1 MTDVA
6 RIVFDPLVSWW
17 VIAPLATIGA
27 AIVLL
32 GLVRGSRGSLLRA
45 LAVALFTLALAGPS
59 LVEEQREPVKD
70 VAVVVLDAS
79 PSQRMGDR
87 LTQARSALE
96 TLRQKLAG
104 FPDLETR
111 VATVGD
117 DGRPMDETRLFAA
130 LDAAFGD
137 VPRDRRAGAILL
149 TDGQVHDVPA
159 KPDGYGPVHALI
171 AGDRNE
177 RDRRL
182 AVDRAPTYG
191 IVGKNAQATVRIE
204 DSPGIGATHA
214 VMRVTRDGTD
224 SATFELPVGSDR
236 VLNLPIVHGGPNVFE
251 FEVEPAPGGEITLAN
266 NRAAIVVT
274 GVRERLRVL
283 LISGEP
289 HNGERT
295 WRNLLKS
302 DPSVDLVHFTI
313 LRPPDK
319 QDGTPIRELSLI
331 AFPIKELFEVKLNEF
346 DLIIFDRYEQRG
358 ILPPD
363 YYANLARYVE
373 RGGAILEASGPG
385 YSTPLSLYRTALRN
399 VLPGAP
405 TRAAPVV
412 GPFRPTV
419 TDLGRRHPVTASLP
433 GAGSAGAPP
442 SWGSWLRQ
450 VDVAAQRGDVL
461 LQGAQQRPLLL
472 LDHVGDGRVAQLTS
486 DQIWLWSR
494 GYEGGGPQAELLRR
508 LAHWLMKEPELEEDE
523 LRAKVDGARVTIER
537 QSLQRVDTPVH
548 VTSPSGHIRDVPL
561 TTTPDDG
568 VARGIFLADEPGV
581 HRLTQDD
588 KVAFAVVGRLNP
600 PELMDARATDAK
612 LQPVADATGGV
623 VRWLSDGVPDVR
635 RVDPGRP
642 AAGGGWLGLTRNG
655 RYQVVG
661 TRELPLLP
669 PGLALGLFAVAL
681 AGAWWREGRR

>member
-1 MTDVA
+1 MDVA
-6 RIVFDPLVSWW
+6 RIAFDPLVSWW
-17 VIAPLATIGA
+17 LIAPLTAIGLAVVLFGALRGA
-27 AIVLL
+27 A
-32 GLVRGSRGSLLRA
+32 GAFLRA
-45 LAVALFTLALAGPS
+45 LGVTLFALALSGPS
-59 LVEEQREPVKD
+59 LVEEKREPVKD

-87 LTQARSALE
+87 LPQARSALD
-96 TLRQKLAG
+96 TLRQKLAT
-104 FPDLETR
+104 FADLETR
-111 VATVGD
+111 VVTVGD
-117 DGRPMDETRLFAA
+117 DGKPMDETRLFGA
-130 LDAAFGD
+130 LETAYGD

-159 KPDGYGPVHALI
+159 KPDGLGPVHGLI
-171 AGDRNE
+171 SGKQDE

-182 AVDRAPTYG
+182 AVQRAPTYG
-191 IVGKNAQATVRIE
+191 IVGKTAQTTLKVEDSAGIGATRATVRI
-204 DSPGIGATHA
+204 
-214 VMRVTRDGTD
+214 TRDGTD
-224 SATFELPVGSDR
+224 SATFDLPIGIDR
-236 VLNLPIVHGGPNVFE
+236 NVNLPIVHGGPNVFE
-251 FEVEPAPGGEITLAN
+251 IEVEAAPGGEITLAN

-346 DLIIFDRYEQRG
+346 DLVIFDRYEQRG
-358 ILPPD
+358 ILPPA
-363 YYANLARYVE
+363 YYENLAQYVE

-385 YSTPLSLYRTALRN
+385 FSTPLSLYRTALRS

-405 TRAAPVV
+405 TRSGPVM
-412 GPFRPTV
+412 GAFRPSITE
-419 TDLGRRHPVTASLP
+419 LGRRHPVTAALP
-433 GAGSAGAPP
+433 GAGDVGETP

-450 VDVAAQRGDVL
+450 VDISPQRGQVVM
-461 LQGAQQRPLLL
+461 QGAQQRPLLL
-472 LDHVGDGRVAQLTS
+472 LDRVGDGRVAQLAS

-523 LRAKVDGARVTIER
+523 LRAKVDGARVTVER
-537 QSLQRVDTPVH
+537 QSLQRVDSPVH
-548 VTSPSGHIRDVPL
+548 VTEPGGHIFDVPL
-561 TTTPDDG
+561 TTTPGDG
-568 VARGIFLADEPGV
+568 VARGSFVANEPGV

-600 PELMDARATDAK
+600 PELMDARSTDTK
-612 LQPVADATGGV
+612 LAPVAATTGGA
-623 VRWLSDGVPDVR
+623 VRWLEEGVPDVR
-635 RVDPGRP
+635 RVDADRP
-642 AAGGGWLGLTRNG
+642 AAGGGWIGLVRNG
-655 RYQVVG
+655 RYQVTG

-669 PGLALGLFAVAL
+669 PSLALALFAVAL